1 MVGHVPARAPRV
13 PTCWGR
19 GHHYPSPA
27 ARWGGGGGLRFVQ
40 PWPLIGGGAWEGTRA
55 PGPTTVIRIKALP
68 APSRLQ
74 HLPPPSCP
82 VRLATGTAP
91 AYPQN
96 EDRLGS
102 GAPALGVGVGVGS
115 GRGWQ
120 TPLATSLA
128 SLLFEKFAGTSP
140 ALSWRRD
147 SMETGGNI
155 PGERRTVLVGGGGWG
170 AGGH

>member
-1 MVGHVPARAPRV
+1 M
-13 PTCWGR
+13 
-19 GHHYPSPA
+19 
-27 ARWGGGGGLRFVQ
+27 
-40 PWPLIGGGAWEGTRA
+40 
-55 PGPTTVIRIKALP
+55 IRIKALP